1 MRCLRNCFRTV
12 DSVFGHR
19 NFAIA
24 PQPQSQSH
32 VLLVCNRRR
41 ASARF
46 EPQCSNYPVYGHGT
60 IIVRN
65 VHGVSAFLLPPVV
78 FAGLLVA
85 LWTWKCFMMIV
96 FQNKII
102 YMPGLPPNAR
112 RETISDYVAQ
122 CSGITWRE
130 ERIRASD
137 GTEIA
142 LCVTTVENK
151 AASTGGPFPVE
162 KLITYFQGKFVF
174 P

>member
-1 MRCLRNCFRTV
+1 
-12 DSVFGHR
+12 
-19 NFAIA
+19 
-24 PQPQSQSH
+24 
-32 VLLVCNRRR
+32 
-41 ASARF
+41 
-46 EPQCSNYPVYGHGT
+46 
-60 IIVRN
+60 
-65 VHGVSAFLLPPVV
+65 
-78 FAGLLVA
+78 
-85 LWTWKCFMMIV
+85 MMII

-151 AASTGGPFPVE
+151 AASTGAPFPIE
-162 KLITYFQGKFVF
+162 KLIIYFQGKFVWPWPF
-174 P
+174 FVCMYLSSQEMPPLYHLACHFFRQSFEHLGTMTPFGSLSATQRFALAIEVTGPPKGHHRRMA